1 MTMTMEA
8 AVIILL
14 ETMAAVQDGR
24 PRVVLV
30 VKVTGEVVTVKVTE
44 EVVTGEM
51 VIVIGIGVIPSA
63 GVLVAVGAAAAA
75 SPLTRRRRSCHGRR

>member
-1 MTMTMEA
+1 MEVAATM
-8 AVIILL
+8 LL
-14 ETMAAVQDGR
+14 EMMAAVQDGR

-30 VKVTGEVVTVKVTE
+30 VKVTGEVVTVL
-44 EVVTGEM
+44 VTGELVT
-51 VIVIGIGVIPSA
+51 VIAIGAIPSA